1 MQAVIKIKSAEL
13 TNELI
18 ENIKR
23 MFGETKN
30 IEITISVQDV
40 TPKTSLYEQT
50 QEEYAQRLNTA
61 IENIKNNHNQVVF
74 TMEEF
79 EEFAESLSRS

>member
-1 MQAVIKIKSAEL
+1 MQAVIKIKPAEL

-18 ENIKR
+18 DNIKR

-50 QEEYAQRLNTA
+50 KEEYVQRLNTA